1 MRHAEYSEASHN
13 YFEILRFTQDDEVKI
28 MFMKRVLKFLIFSL
42 GLVFAQG
49 VMAVTL
55 PSQSYVPDPNMYLV
69 TATNAAGEAK
79 VVGTTFAKL
88 GESASGPIEQYCTT
102 TYSTV
107 AQKAQCTQCCSSKL
121 EQLCEQDPANCT
133 TYEADADSCLATCSS
148 YSLPLDGGF
157 YLILALAVAFG
168 AAKAAFI
175 HKKNNIELTMQCCN
189 A

>member
-28 MFMKRVLKFLIFSL
+28 MFMKRVLKFLILAL
-42 GLVFAQG
+42 GLVSAQC

-55 PSQSYVPDPNMYLV
+55 PAQSYVPDPNEYFV
-69 TATNAAGEAK
+69 TATNGAGEAK

-88 GESASGPIEQYCTT
+88 GESSSGPIEQYCTS

-121 EQLCEQDPANCT
+121 EQLCEQDPDNCT
-133 TYEADADSCLATCSS
+133 TYEIDADSCSATCSS
-148 YSLPLDGGF
+148 YSLPLDGGI
-157 YLILALAVAFG
+157 YLIIALAVAFG